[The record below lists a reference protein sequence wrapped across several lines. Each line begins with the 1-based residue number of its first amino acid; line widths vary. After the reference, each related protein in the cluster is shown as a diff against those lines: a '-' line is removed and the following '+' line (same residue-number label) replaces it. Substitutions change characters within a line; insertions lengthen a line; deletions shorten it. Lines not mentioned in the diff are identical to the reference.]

1 MGKYD
6 SNVTEFNN
14 SRKTLLNLM
23 CLRVGKGRKS
33 HDEYSKMST
42 EELEARIQQ
51 EDLAVI
57 RDFCYHELLS
67 DYKSSLRWFLR
78 GLSARDAVKK
88 TVVDNINV
96 MLLIDSR
103 QY

>member
-6 SNVTEFNN
+6 SNVTEFNS

-42 EELEARIQQ
+42 EELEARI
-51 EDLAVI
+51 
-57 RDFCYHELLS
+57 
-67 DYKSSLRWFLR
+67 K
-78 GLSARDAVKK
+78 
-88 TVVDNINV
+88 
-96 MLLIDSR
+96 
-103 QY
+103 